1 MSSQTVSREHLLREQ
16 NEELLPSKPEARSLS
31 IGDLVVLCAGMVVNV
46 VGLVIPSQVFLRGG
60 VSPFEI
66 LLAAF
71 LGFALVTF
79 LIVLSGDIGTRYGVP
94 FTVIIRDCFGKK
106 GAIVGSFG
114 RAVVCMT
121 WCGVILF
128 FGTSAI
134 NSILKTWMGVSAF
147 WVVFVVFAALQL
159 WNASRN
165 VKSMSRFGWLAI
177 PFLAVALA
185 GMVVWLLQVNNI
197 TLHEALTRNPVEGA
211 GHSMITIIAIF
222 SGGWLSEA
230 LNGSDLSRKL
240 IQPDNA
246 ADLSFFARNKG
257 MIIGFALG
265 FIGTG
270 IVLSGAGLIAGVL
283 TGQPDPVA
291 MINTA
296 FEQQPVVLAASCIII
311 VMAQWS
317 TNTCA
322 NIFPAT
328 LIFLNAFPRLTFA
341 KATWLV
347 GLISCAMMPWLLAN
361 SLDIVQM
368 VFSALLGPLLA
379 IMLTHYYLVRR
390 CVLDVAS
397 LYDGSLPD
405 WNKAGLIALAAGL
418 AAGAV
423 FYEYAFFAAFPIA
436 GMTYFFLA
444 GKAAPVQSGAP
455 TTSAEGQ
462 PE

>member
-1 MSSQTVSREHLLREQ
+1 MNSTPSTERETLLLQQ
-16 NEELLPSKPEARSLS
+16 NEELLPSTPASRTLTVS
-31 IGDLVVLCAGMVVNV
+31 DLMILCAGMVVNV

-60 VSPFEI
+60 VTPMEV

-71 LGFALVTF
+71 LGFALVTV

-106 GAIVGSFG
+106 GAIVGSFA
-114 RAVVCMT
+114 RAIVCMT

-134 NSILKTWMGVSAF
+134 NSILQVWLDISAF
-147 WVVFVVFAALQL
+147 WVVFAVFAALQL

-165 VKSMSRFGWLAI
+165 VKSMSRFGWVAI
-177 PFLAVALA
+177 PLLAVALV
-185 GMVVWLLQVNNI
+185 GMVMWLLQANNVS
-197 TLHEALTRNPVEGA
+197 LPAVLASNPLEGA
-211 GHSMITIIAIF
+211 GHSLITIIAIF

-240 IQPDNA
+240 AQAEGVENV
-246 ADLSFFARNKG
+246 SYFQRNRG
-257 MIIGFALG
+257 MIIGFSLG

-270 IVLSGAGLIAGVL
+270 IVLSGAGLLSGIITSQA
-283 TGQPDPVA
+283 DPVS
-291 MINTA
+291 MINQA
-296 FEQQPVVLAASCIII
+296 FATKPWILVASCLTI
-311 VMAQWS
+311 VAAQWS

-347 GLISCAMMPWLLAN
+347 GVVSCLMMPWTLAN
-361 SLDIVQM
+361 HLDFVQM
-368 VFSALLGPLLA
+368 AFSALLGPLLA

-390 CVLDVAS
+390 CAINVQS

-405 WNKAGLIALAAGL
+405 WNASGMLALAAGL

-423 FYEYAFFAAFPIA
+423 FYHAAFFASFPVA
-436 GMTYFFLA
+436 GIVYFLLA
-444 GKAAPVQSGAP
+444 KRQKA
-455 TTSAEGQ
+455 
-462 PE
+462 